1 MISFSYQISRD
12 EILANLK
19 RELAHWG
26 GMVVGDINN
35 GGFSVL
41 EGSQRI
47 RAAYSFTF
55 ELVYIDIVDKPDYVT
70 MDIMEEALK
79 PFFEKGEL
87 ALFISLLEEVSA
99 PEEALEPA

>member
-1 MISFSYQISRD
+1 MIRFNYQISRD
-12 EILANLK
+12 DILANLK
-19 RELAHWG
+19 RELSRWG
-26 GMVVGDINN
+26 GFAVGDINN

-41 EGSQRI
+41 EGSLRI

-55 ELVYIDIVDKPDYVT
+55 EHVYLDIVDKPNYVT
-70 MDIMEEALK
+70 MEIIEDALK

-99 PEEALEPA
+99 PEDALEPA